1 MKIGFVQPDEQNE
14 QAPEAGYAETREVED
29 KDRSRFGENIMVT
42 LAWFA
47 IVYGTI
53 AIVRD
58 TVILLRKEGR
68 HAPV

>member
-1 MKIGFVQPDEQNE
+1 MKIGFVQPDDDNQV
-14 QAPEAGYAETREVED
+14 PETGYAETREAED
-29 KDRSRFGENIMVT
+29 TDKSRFGENIMAT

-47 IVYGTI
+47 IIYGTI

>member
-1 MKIGFVQPDEQNE
+1 MKIGFVQPDDDKQV
-14 QAPEAGYAETREVED
+14 PEAGYAETRETNDTD
-29 KDRSRFGENIMVT
+29 KSHFGEKIMVT

>member
-1 MKIGFVQPDEQNE
+1 MRIGFVQPDDDNQV
-14 QAPEAGYAETREVED
+14 PETGYAETREAED
-29 KDRSRFGENIMVT
+29 TDKSRFGENIMAT

-47 IVYGTI
+47 IIYGTI

>member
-1 MKIGFVQPDEQNE
+1 MRIGFVQPEDDNQV
-14 QAPEAGYAETREVED
+14 PETGYAEPRETED
-29 KDRSRFGENIMVT
+29 TDKGLFGENVMST
-42 LAWFA
+42 LALFA